1 MSRED
6 SRTPPVA
13 GKVIPVL
20 RDIIEPSIPPVADLP
35 QLSPEQRTAL
45 AAEAR
50 VILEEVIETLL
61 PVLEA
66 ELRARLQ
73 RRITEMLGG

>member
-1 MSRED
+1 VSSED

-20 RDIIEPSIPPVADLP
+20 RDIIAPAMPPVADLP
-35 QLSPEQRTAL
+35 QLSPEQRVAL

-50 VILEEVIETLL
+50 VILEEVIEELF
-61 PVLEA
+61 PVIEA
-66 ELRARLQ
+66 ELRERLQ